1 MKRDELLGRLA
12 MFLVVFTWGFAFAA
26 VKYLLN
32 SGWSQVQVAFVRI
45 VIPGLTLAPYALFT
59 LRRRWGQPQMQRLP
73 ALIVLGFFPFF
84 FSHFLTVW
92 GQKYTTAAVAGLLA
106 VVSPLLALGLS
117 ALLKLERFTPLKGA
131 GALVSVCGVVIVVL
145 YGRGQA
151 ELSASSLLGPLMIIL
166 GVGMV
171 GAYNTL
177 IRAFHD
183 DFSSLEVSALT
194 AIWPSLVG
202 LIPALFAW
210 RTAPW
215 ISVASEGAAGASLG
229 SSAAASPAAVGALP
243 ALNPLALLAVVWLGV
258 FAGGLAVFCLGYAV
272 SRLGPATASSFLYLN
287 PVFSMLSGA
296 LLLGEVLTG
305 WLLLGAALILSG
317 LFLANRRA

>member
-1 MKRDELLGRLA
+1 MKREALLGRLA

-32 SGWSQVQVAFVRI
+32 IGWSQMQVAFVRI

-106 VVSPLLALGLS
+106 VLSPLLALGLS
-117 ALLKLERFTPLKGA
+117 ALLKLERFTLLKGA

-145 YGRGQA
+145 YGRSQA
-151 ELSASSLLGPLMIIL
+151 ELSASSLLGPLLIIL

-171 GAYNTL
+171 GVYNTL
-177 IRAFHD
+177 IRVFHD

-202 LIPALFAW
+202 LIPALLAW

-215 ISVASEGAAGASLG
+215 ISDTAADTVGANQGVLGASTAAG
-229 SSAAASPAAVGALP
+229 GALP
-243 ALNPLALLAVVWLGV
+243 SLNPLALLAVVWLGV

-287 PVFSMLSGA
+287 PVFSMFSGA

-305 WLLLGAALILSG
+305 WLLLGAALILGG
-317 LFLANRRA
+317 LFLANRRI